1 MEFNMN
7 DILTALQSGQ
17 DPQDI
22 ANSFADQLNAAIRQK
37 AEDDKAA
44 DTKSEKI
51 ARTAEAIDVVL
62 DLLEDFYPD
71 LYTDEMRDAFTAED
85 LVEAMDEAYA
95 EIQKMSP
102 VLDALGDLLKELE
115 KEEDTKLA
123 KPDAKVNDKVFYAN
137 PIDAFLKQ
145 NGLKS

>member
-7 DILTALQSGQ
+7 DILTALQGGQ

-37 AEDDKAA
+37 AEDDKVASDKIDRVASVLDAA
-44 DTKSEKI
+44 
-51 ARTAEAIDVVL
+51 L

-71 LYTDEMRDAFTAED
+71 LYTAEMRDAFTAED

-95 EIQKMSP
+95 EIQRMSP
-102 VLDALGDLLKELE
+102 VLGYLLKELE
-115 KEEDTKLA
+115 KENAA
-123 KPDAKVNDKVFYAN
+123 KPDTKVNDKVFSAN
-137 PIDAFLKQ
+137 PINMFLKQ